1 MKYFIPALGVMLLIY
16 FFSAMPSDESSI
28 QHSRVIAFFA
38 YLGIDLF
45 QILGSDA
52 VFWVRK
58 TAHFTIF
65 GTLSSTY
72 FYGFLKN
79 QVQNASL
86 LAFLFTF
93 LYAITDEIHQYFVP
107 GRSAQYTDVLIDSL
121 GALFFLIIIRLLLS
135 CTKTK
140 SQQPPP
146 QNLCL

>member
-1 MKYFIPALGVMLLIY
+1 MKYFIPAFIVMILIY
-16 FFSAMPSDESSI
+16 FFSAMPSDESSL

-45 QILGSDA
+45 QILGSNA

-58 TAHFTIF
+58 TAHFIIF
-65 GTLSSTY
+65 GTLSLTY

-79 QVQNASL
+79 QIPRTFL

-93 LYAITDEIHQYFVP
+93 FYAITDETHQYFVP

-121 GALFFLIIIRLLLS
+121 GALFFLSIAQLLLS
-135 CTKTK
+135 YHKAQ
-140 SQQPPP
+140 SP
-146 QNLCL
+146 